1 MKKLTLTERFERIE
15 LQTEGLSTRQGTKV
29 PVVILA
35 DTSGSMNNVN
45 KNGKRKID
53 SLNEG
58 LVEYFKNMLED
69 GTVQDHIDI
78 AIIEF
83 GYNEVELAVDFEH
96 LKKQKV
102 PVFRAGGGTP
112 MCAAVTLGLD
122 ILEAQLEIYQSS
134 GIPFHPPH
142 LITMTDGIPSQ
153 SGKYDENNVAIN
165 LTQTDEEFIRTKEIF
180 DKFKKDYNLVAISVG
195 IGDDI
200 GTPEFLEAF
209 ASKPSNVLKLDD
221 HNIVEFFKLVSRS
234 TAILSRSFPSVENA
248 MDFDKV
254 DSKGIVRLFNS

>member
-15 LQTEGLSTRQGTKV
+15 AQTEGLYERQGTKV

-35 DTSGSMNNVN
+35 DTSGSMNEVS

-58 LVEYFKNMLED
+58 LVEYFKNMLD
-69 GTVQDHIDI
+69 DSTVQDHIDI

-83 GYNEVELAVDFEH
+83 GYNEVDLSVDFAH
-96 LKKQKV
+96 LKKQQV
-102 PVFRAGGGTP
+102 PVFRAGKGTP
-112 MCAAVTLGLD
+112 MCAAITLGLD
-122 ILEAQLEIYQSS
+122 ILESQLEIYQSS

-142 LITMTDGIPSQ
+142 LIIMTDGVPSQ

-165 LTQTDEEFIRTKEIF
+165 LSSTDEEFIRTKAIF
-180 DKFKKDYNLVAISVG
+180 EKFKEECNLVSISVG
-195 IGDDI
+195 IGEEVK
-200 GTPEFLEAF
+200 TPFFLEAF

-221 HNIVEFFKLVSRS
+221 TNIVEFFKLLSRS

-248 MDFDKV
+248 MEFEKV
-254 DSKGIVRLFNS
+254 DSKGIVQAFNS